1 MKYPT
6 LFLLLT
12 LVALF
17 TQSLST
23 AGAETVEVGNEG
35 EVKKSPKKSPGKK
48 SQKNWAKVDYNA
60 LEKEWENGDDER
72 ELEHE
77 YEISRK
83 IQEKKRKKGPSSAS
97 EALKMAKKDP
107 FHLNSGSGGTLMFAK
122 LRKRKGKKDWTNKEV
137 DKVASRWSSMLR
149 SAGTDVKVVNIGAQG
164 GADTETGTL
173 LLSVD
178 KAWWTSDVVTFTLK
192 QKETEKIT
200 VNGHDYTSKDLP
212 KEDDED

>member
-1 MKYPT
+1 MKYLT
-6 LFLLLT
+6 SFLLFTVTIL
-12 LVALF
+12 L
-17 TQSLST
+17 TQSLWI
-23 AGAETVEVGNEG
+23 AGAETTEIGNEG
-35 EVKKSPKKSPGKK
+35 DVKESSKKSSGKK

-122 LRKRKGKKDWTNKEV
+122 LRKRKGKADWTNKEV

-173 LLSVD
+173 LLSVE

-192 QKETEKIT
+192 QKETEKVT
-200 VNGHDYTSKDLP
+200 VNGNDYTKKDLP
-212 KEDDED
+212 KEEDED

>member
-12 LVALF
+12 LIALF

-77 YEISRK
+77 YDISRK
-83 IQEKKRKKGPSSAS
+83 IQEKRRKKGPSSAS

-122 LRKRKGKKDWTNKEV
+122 LRKRKGKEDWTNKEV

-200 VNGHDYTSKDLP
+200 VNGQDYTSKDLP